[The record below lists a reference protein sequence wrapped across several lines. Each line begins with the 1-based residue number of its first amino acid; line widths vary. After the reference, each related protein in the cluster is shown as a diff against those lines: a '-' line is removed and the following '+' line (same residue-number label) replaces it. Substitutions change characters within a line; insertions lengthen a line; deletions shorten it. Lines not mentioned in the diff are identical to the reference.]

1 MLVARWRL
9 LLGALACAGK
19 GGGRFIWF
27 IVVEVETRC
36 LLLVTCC
43 SLTGAEGG
51 AGKGGR
57 RFMWFIWF
65 ILFIV
70 ACLPVGRFMLFR
82 TGARDRWLNV

>member
-1 MLVARWRL
+1 MFVYVVATMDWYHGIPG
-9 LLGALACAGK
+9 LGAGCWVLGAEACAGK
-19 GGGRFIWF
+19 
-27 IVVEVETRC
+27 
-36 LLLVTCC
+36 
-43 SLTGAEGG
+43 EGG
-51 AGKGGR
+51 